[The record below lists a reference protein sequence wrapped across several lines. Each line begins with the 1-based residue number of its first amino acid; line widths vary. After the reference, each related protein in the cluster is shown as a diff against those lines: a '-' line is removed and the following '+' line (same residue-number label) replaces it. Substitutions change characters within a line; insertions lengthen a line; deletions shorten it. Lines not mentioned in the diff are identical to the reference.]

1 MARIHRITRGLDL
14 PILGNPEQVVGPT
27 RPCTRVALLAADYPG
42 LRAQFEAEAGRR
54 VRRGEPLFH
63 DKKSPGIVFTA
74 PGAGTIASI
83 HRGERRAL
91 ISVEIELDPA
101 EQEDAGDQ
109 VAFDSFTGAA
119 PAALEAEA
127 VRALLLESGLWTAL
141 RTRPYSRVP
150 EPGTSPAALF
160 VTAVD
165 SHPLAPDPQVVLGGR
180 EEDFAAGLQA
190 LARLTSGPKYL
201 CVSGTSRLDAPPGS
215 GFSAERF
222 EGPHPSGTPSLH
234 IHLLQPVHR
243 NRSVWHVGYQ
253 DVAAMGAL
261 FRTGQLDSSRV
272 ISLAGP
278 GVLRP
283 RLLRTRLGA
292 FLPELVADE
301 LREGEQRVISGSV
314 LGGRAAGGPAGA
326 FLGRHHL
333 QVTVLPEGRER
344 RLLGW
349 LRPGRDIFSVTNAF
363 LSALRRGAGFP
374 FSTTTHGSMRP
385 MVPIGTYEQIMPLD
399 IEPTYLLRALIVGD
413 AERAEALG
421 CLELDEEDLA
431 LCSFVC
437 PGKYEYGPMLREMLE
452 RIHRESR

>member
-1 MARIHRITRGLDL
+1 VAHTHRTSKGLDL
-14 PILGNPEQVVGPT
+14 PILGKPEQVVHEA
-27 RPCTRVALLAADYPG
+27 RPCTRVGLLAADHPG
-42 LRAQFEAEAGRR
+42 LRPRFEVEAGQR
-54 VRRGEPLFH
+54 VRRGQRLFH
-63 DKKSPGIVFTA
+63 DKKSPAIALTA
-74 PGAGTIASI
+74 PVAGTLTAI

-101 EQEDAGDQ
+101 EREDAGDRL
-109 VAFDSFTGAA
+109 AFDSFTGVD
-119 PAALEAEA
+119 PGALDGEA

-150 EPGTSPAALF
+150 EPGTAPAALF

-165 SHPLAPDPQVVLGGR
+165 SHPLAPDPEAVLAGR
-180 EEDFAAGLQA
+180 EEDFAAGLRA
-190 LARLTSGPKYL
+190 LARLTSGPKHL
-201 CVSGTSRLDAPPGS
+201 CVSGGSRLEAPPAG
-215 GFSAERF
+215 GFSLERF
-222 EGPHPSGTPSLH
+222 EGPHPSGTPGLH
-234 IHLLQPVHR
+234 IHLLHPVHR

-253 DVAAMGAL
+253 DVAAIGAL
-261 FRTGQLDSSRV
+261 FRSGQLDSSRV
-272 ISLAGP
+272 VSLAGP

-292 FLPELVADE
+292 HLPELVAGE
-301 LREGEQRVISGSV
+301 LREGEQRIISGSV
-314 LGGRAAGGPAGA
+314 LGGRAPSGHADA
-326 FLGRHHL
+326 FLGRHHY

-363 LSALRRGAGFP
+363 LSAFRRGAGMP
-374 FSTTTHGSMRP
+374 FSTTTHGSARP
-385 MVPIGTYEQIMPLD
+385 MVPIGTYEQVMPLD
-399 IEPTYLLRALIVGD
+399 IEPTYLLRALITGD

-437 PGKYEYGPMLREMLE
+437 PGKYEYGPMLRDMLE